1 MAIAALRLIVAP
13 SSQSCRG
20 NAITGNTLAAVT
32 IGLAL
37 SQSPP
42 VHVDKPWIDGN
53 KFADAAREITIVKLT
68 SVFQSNA
75 KISLGRF

>member
-20 NAITGNTLAAVT
+20 NANTGNTLAAV
-32 IGLAL
+32 IIDLAL

-42 VHVDKPWIDGN
+42 FHVDKSWIDDI
-53 KFADAAREITIVKLT
+53 KLADAAREITIVKLT
-68 SVFQSNA
+68 SVCQPNA